1 MNRPRYRG
9 GMRRVVLV
17 ATTLALL
24 APAVAGAQAST
35 ASSGLRG
42 TVVLSPTRPVC
53 IEDEPCTKPAV
64 GFVLVFSRAG
74 VVVARTTTRADG
86 SYRVPLRPGVYTVR
100 APAAPRI
107 GSGVTPRLVRVFK
120 ERFARVDLSIDTGL
134 Q

>member
-1 MNRPRYRG
+1 
-9 GMRRVVLV
+9 MRRVVLV
-17 ATTLALL
+17 ATALALL
-24 APAVAGAQAST
+24 APAVAGAMAT
-35 ASSGLRG
+35 TPPSGLRG
-42 TVVLSPTRPVC
+42 TAVLSPARPVC

-74 VVVARTTTRADG
+74 VVAARTTTRADG
-86 SYRVPLRPGVYTVR
+86 SYRVPLRPGVYAVR

-120 ERFARVDLSIDTGL
+120 ARFARADLTIDTGL